1 MILSKQIEAKC
12 RICVDIAPLLERTN
26 KNKTYFFCILSLF
39 DPEFLPPLLS
49 LISAFRNIY
58 IFKSFS
64 GRPIFPFLIPTL
76 VTFFKNSFLDK
87 KKELKPANQCKRQD
101 RKNTRKKKANQ
112 RRNKGRNE
120 SRTALVTFEPRGHRR
135 PPSATLSIKFRL
147 HKALLTSPS
156 LRWRPRDLRNGR
168 RCVFGGAD
176 GQPQRFSALLRH
188 LLPPSL
194 APMSIFQRVKSKKT
208 PFLKSYGK
216 AVWIQTWSRARVTV
230 IAQELFR
237 PRLCV

>member
-1 MILSKQIEAKC
+1 MSYLCRHCTVIGANEQKQDLLLLYFISFWS
-12 RICVDIAPLLERTN
+12 RIFAPTFVIN
-26 KNKTYFFCILSLF
+26 FCFPKYFF
-39 DPEFLPPLLS
+39 FL
-49 LISAFRNIY
+49 IIFRKAN
-58 IFKSFS
+58 
-64 GRPIFPFLIPTL
+64 FPFFNSYTCNFL
-76 VTFFKNSFLDK
+76 KNSFLDK

-208 PFLKSYGK
+208 QFLKSYGK